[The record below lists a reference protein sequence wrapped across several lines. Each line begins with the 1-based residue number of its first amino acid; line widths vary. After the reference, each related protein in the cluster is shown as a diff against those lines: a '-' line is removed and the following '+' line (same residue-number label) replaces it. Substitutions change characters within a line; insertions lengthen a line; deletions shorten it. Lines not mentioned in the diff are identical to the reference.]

1 MGRYLEE
8 YGKTL
13 DDFGLPQPSTHSNE
27 VIHEYARWNAQ
38 APNLLATASTSFATL
53 NNEQQQII
61 HKIVHA
67 TAHDCPLRLFIDGKA
82 GRGKTFLVNAV
93 CNWARAQGY
102 IVLPT
107 ATSAF
112 AAQLFPGGRT
122 THSTFKVRSTDYMF
136 LTINNDNI
144 QIGSCQ

>member
-82 GRGKTFLVNAV
+82 
-93 CNWARAQGY
+93 
-102 IVLPT
+102 T